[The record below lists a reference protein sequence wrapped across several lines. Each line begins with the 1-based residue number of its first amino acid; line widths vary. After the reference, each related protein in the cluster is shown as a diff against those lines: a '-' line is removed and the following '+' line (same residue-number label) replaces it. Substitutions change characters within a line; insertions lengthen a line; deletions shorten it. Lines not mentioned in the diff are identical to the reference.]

1 MNSAAAKIQRMSA
14 LLTKVFFLVL
24 VLLGYR
30 LWSSVSKNL
39 TQTNFQNAIQL
50 PQALPLAG
58 FSLLAFVASFYF
70 RRVYSR
76 VRPAAS
82 AVANAN
88 RAFMGHLL
96 ALLLGESIALCGLK
110 LGLDSGC
117 FYVALPFFFTA
128 AVLYAVHWP
137 SRGAT

>member
-1 MNSAAAKIQRMSA
+1 MSAAAKIQRMSV
-14 LLTKVFFLVL
+14 LLTKVFLLVL

-30 LWSSVSKNL
+30 LWSSVGENL
-39 TQTNFQNAIQL
+39 TPNSFQNAIQL

-58 FSLLAFVASFYF
+58 FSLAALLVSFYF

-76 VRPAAS
+76 AS
-82 AVANAN
+82 PGATEVANAN

-96 ALLLGESIALCGLK
+96 ALLCGEAIALCGLK

-117 FYVALPFFFTA
+117 FYVALPFFFA
-128 AVLYAVHWP
+128 AAILYLMHWP
-137 SRGAT
+137 NKAS

>member
-1 MNSAAAKIQRMSA
+1 VSAAAKIQRMSV

-30 LWSSVSKNL
+30 LWSSVSENL
-39 TQTNFQNAIQL
+39 TQTSFQNAIQL

-58 FSLLAFVASFYF
+58 FSFVAFLVSFYF

-76 VRPAAS
+76 ARPGAS
-82 AVANAN
+82 DVANAN

-96 ALLLGESIALCGLK
+96 ALLLGETIALCGLK

-117 FYVALPFFFTA
+117 FYVALPFFFTS
-128 AVLYAVHWP
+128 AVLYLVHWP
-137 SRGAT
+137 KKPLT